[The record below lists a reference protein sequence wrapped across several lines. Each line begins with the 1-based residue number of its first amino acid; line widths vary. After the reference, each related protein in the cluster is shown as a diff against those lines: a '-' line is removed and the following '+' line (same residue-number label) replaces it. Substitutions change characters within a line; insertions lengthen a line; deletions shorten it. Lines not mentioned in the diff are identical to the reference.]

1 MKEVNTV
8 ATYIACTI
16 YTYIIVIKRGTILK
30 LITQMDNEEYH
41 TNEEY
46 KPVKIYIEVLSKF
59 YLYSIQCFLL
69 IWFIVRVAW
78 TGRCLSRKAE
88 EGNSTIVCANIL
100 CAWLPKQMDSPVID
114 WCIVAFSIYC
124 LYYMAHVVTVSC
136 IHIGST
142 YIAVARIQ
150 RLIRI
155 LGDIDFVAKDI
166 RLTRHRLTQ
175 SIEFYNETHEL
186 VQLINDYVKVKLNP
200 LLCYF
205 MMFVIA
211 ILCHKIIE
219 DFDLLLLA
227 AMMVWFISNIFI
239 ALRGQDLENMC
250 EALNNFI
257 YGLPWYEMHPSL
269 IKDFQLFF
277 ARTQKPFEISVPM
290 NLKINMTYIHKFIKF
305 AYTTFMYLT
314 RIQKE

>member
-1 MKEVNTV
+1 MKELNNA
-8 ATYIACTI
+8 ATFAACTI
-16 YTYIIVIKRGTILK
+16 YTYIIVLERGTILK

-41 TNEEY
+41 NNEEY
-46 KPVKIYIEVLSKF
+46 KPVKIYIENLSKF
-59 YLYSIQCFLL
+59 YLYSIQCSILV
-69 IWFIVRVAW
+69 WFTDRVVW

-114 WCIVAFSIYC
+114 GCILAFSIYSY
-124 LYYMAHVVTVSC
+124 YYMAHVVTVSC
-136 IHIGST
+136 VHIGCT

-155 LGDIDFVAKDI
+155 LGDIDFVGKDI
-166 RLTRHRLTQ
+166 QLTRHRLSQ

-186 VQLINDYVKVKLNP
+186 VQLINHYVKVKLNP

-205 MMFVIA
+205 MMFLIA

-227 AMMVWFISNIFI
+227 VMMVWFISNIFI
-239 ALRGQDLENMC
+239 ALRGQDLENM
-250 EALNNFI
+250 A
-257 YGLPWYEMHPSL
+257 S
-269 IKDFQLFF
+269 
-277 ARTQKPFEISVPM
+277 
-290 NLKINMTYIHKFIKF
+290 
-305 AYTTFMYLT
+305 
-314 RIQKE
+314 IQ